1 LSWFVREGARHL
13 GLEVLFAFAG
23 YTLDVARR
31 ELRRGTD
38 SIQVE
43 PQVFDLLIYLIK
55 NRERVVSKD
64 DLIASVWGGRIVS
77 DSTLNTRI
85 HSARKAVGDSA
96 DQQRMIRTVPRKG
109 FRFVA
114 EIQQNADTAAPP
126 SMVGVSV
133 AAGAAPAQA
142 TSTTMDKSEGGAIV
156 LPANRRASLAVM
168 PFVDNSEVV
177 RARGGAADALVHD
190 VITRLAKLRSLF
202 VIAEGTVFALH
213 ERGVG
218 PAEAAQLLK
227 VDYLASGFVRRSGKR
242 LTVEVELAEVRTAR
256 IVWAESFNRSLD
268 DAFAILD
275 EVGTSIVASI
285 ANEIEALE
293 RNRAVLKP
301 PSSLDAWE
309 AYHRGLWHMYRFN
322 KADNDQAHHYF
333 EMALR
338 LDPTFARAYS
348 GVSFTHFQNAF
359 QGWAES
365 APEMERAYA
374 AAAESLMADDR
385 DPAAHWAM
393 GRALW
398 LRGRHDQSLQE
409 LEQAVELSPNF
420 AMAHYTLGFV
430 RSQSGDAL
438 AAIASADLARQLS
451 PFDPMLFAMLAA
463 RAMAL
468 IRLNRIDEA
477 ADSAVKAAARP
488 NAHIHIQALAALCQA
503 LAGSMEDARVRVGV
517 LRKAS
522 PTYGLSDF
530 FAAFQ
535 LDEAGRR
542 HFRRAAGL
550 LAMN

>member
-1 LSWFVREGARHL
+1 M
-13 GLEVLFAFAG
+13 LFAFTG

-31 ELRRGTD
+31 ELWRGSD
-38 SIQVE
+38 PIAVE
-43 PQVFDLLIYLIK
+43 PQVFDLLVYLIR
-55 NRERVVSKD
+55 NRDRVVSKD
-64 DLIASVWGGRIVS
+64 DLIASVWCGRIVS
-77 DSTLNTRI
+77 DSTLTTRVFA
-85 HSARKAVGDSA
+85 ARRALGDTA
-96 DQQRMIRTVPRKG
+96 EDQRMIRTVPRKG

-114 EIQQNADTAAPP
+114 EVNQNADA
-126 SMVGVSV
+126 
-133 AAGAAPAQA
+133 AAPASQMAA
-142 TSTTMDKSEGGAIV
+142 TVANDTAPLVEVGAMPAERGEADAP
-156 LPANRRASLAVM
+156 LLANRRASLAVM

-218 PAEAAQLLK
+218 AAEAARLLK
-227 VDYLASGFVRRSGKR
+227 VDYVATGLVRRSGKR
-242 LTVEVELAEVRTAR
+242 LTVEVELADARTAR
-256 IVWAESFNRSLD
+256 IVWAESFNRTLD

-275 EVGTSIVASI
+275 QVGSSIVASI
-285 ANEIEALE
+285 ANEIEAVE

-333 EMALR
+333 KMAVG
-338 LDPTFARAYS
+338 LDPTFARAHS

-359 QGWAES
+359 QGWAENTL
-365 APEMERAYA
+365 AMERAYA

-398 LRGRHDQSLQE
+398 LHGRHDQAVGE

-430 RSQSGDAL
+430 RAQSGDAL
-438 AAIASADLARQLS
+438 AAVASADFARQLS
-451 PFDPMLFAMLAA
+451 PFDPMLFAMLAS
-463 RAMAL
+463 RAFAL
-468 IRLNRIDEA
+468 VRLNRIDEA
-477 ADSAVKAAARP
+477 ADAAIKAAARP
-488 NAHIHIQALAALCQA
+488 NAHLHIHALASFCQA
-503 LAGSMEDARVRVGV
+503 LAGAVEDARIRVAV
-517 LRKAS
+517 LRKANA
-522 PTYGLSDF
+522 TYGLGDF

-535 LDEAGRR
+535 LDEAGRAT
-542 HFRRAAGL
+542 FKRAAGL
-550 LAMN
+550 VGMK

>member
-1 LSWFVREGARHL
+1 
-13 GLEVLFAFAG
+13 
-23 YTLDVARR
+23 
-31 ELRRGTD
+31 
-38 SIQVE
+38 
-43 PQVFDLLIYLIK
+43 
-55 NRERVVSKD
+55 
-64 DLIASVWGGRIVS
+64 
-77 DSTLNTRI
+77 
-85 HSARKAVGDSA
+85 
-96 DQQRMIRTVPRKG
+96 
-109 FRFVA
+109 
-114 EIQQNADTAAPP
+114 
-126 SMVGVSV
+126 
-133 AAGAAPAQA
+133 
-142 TSTTMDKSEGGAIV
+142 
-156 LPANRRASLAVM
+156 
-168 PFVDNSEVV
+168 
-177 RARGGAADALVHD
+177 
-190 VITRLAKLRSLF
+190 
-202 VIAEGTVFALH
+202 
-213 ERGVG
+213 
-218 PAEAAQLLK
+218 
-227 VDYLASGFVRRSGKR
+227 
-242 LTVEVELAEVRTAR
+242 
-256 IVWAESFNRSLD
+256 
-268 DAFAILD
+268 
-275 EVGTSIVASI
+275 
-285 ANEIEALE
+285 
-293 RNRAVLKP
+293 
-301 PSSLDAWE
+301 
-309 AYHRGLWHMYRFN
+309 
-322 KADNDQAHHYF
+322 
-333 EMALR
+333 MALR

-385 DPAAHWAM
+385 DPAAHWAK

-477 ADSAVKAAARP
+477 CDSAVRPRRGAEPLCYPYSGACGAARP
-488 NAHIHIQALAALCQA
+488 WPVDGGCAL
-503 LAGSMEDARVRVGV
+503 RVGV

-550 LAMN
+550 L

>member
-1 LSWFVREGARHL
+1 
-13 GLEVLFAFAG
+13 VLFSFAG

-31 ELRRGTD
+31 ELRRGTNP
-38 SIQVE
+38 IAVE
-43 PQVFDLLIYLIK
+43 PQVFDLLVYLIR

-77 DSTLNTRI
+77 DSTLTTRVFA
-85 HSARKAVGDSA
+85 ARRALGDTA
-96 DQQRMIRTVPRKG
+96 EDQRMIRTVPRKG

-114 EIQQNADTAAPP
+114 EVQQNTDAATPASPMAATVANDTTPLVELGSLPAERGEADAP
-126 SMVGVSV
+126 
-133 AAGAAPAQA
+133 
-142 TSTTMDKSEGGAIV
+142 

-213 ERGVG
+213 ERGIG
-218 PAEAAQLLK
+218 AAEATKLLK
-227 VDYLASGFVRRSGKR
+227 VDYVATGLVRRSGKR
-242 LTVEVELAEVRTAR
+242 LTVEVELADARTAR
-256 IVWAESFNRSLD
+256 IVWSESFNRTLD
-268 DAFAILD
+268 DAFAILE
-275 EVGTSIVASI
+275 EVGSSIVASI
-285 ANEIEALE
+285 ANEIEAVE

-322 KADNDQAHHYF
+322 KADNDQAQHYF
-333 EMALR
+333 NMALR
-338 LDPTFARAYS
+338 LDPTFARAHS
-348 GVSFTHFQNAF
+348 GVSFTHWQNAF

-398 LRGRHDQSLQE
+398 LRGRHEQSLQE
-409 LEQAVELSPNF
+409 LEQAVDLSPNF
-420 AMAHYTLGFV
+420 AMAHYTLAFV

-438 AAIASADLARQLS
+438 TAIDSAELARQLS
-451 PFDPMLFAMLAA
+451 PYDPMLFAMHATRALA
-463 RAMAL
+463 L
-468 IRLNRIDEA
+468 VRLNRIDDA
-477 ADSAVKAAARP
+477 ADAAVKAAARP
-488 NAHIHIQALAALCQA
+488 NAHLHIHALAAFCQA
-503 LAGSMEDARVRVGV
+503 LAGQIEDARIRVAV
-517 LRKAS
+517 LRKAN

-535 LDEAGRR
+535 LDDPGKTL
-542 HFRRAAGL
+542 FKRASGL
-550 LAMN
+550 VALK